1 MSRIDNLI
9 TDLLDVFL
17 ERGAS
22 HLYLF
27 SDLTPRFRQSQKWT
41 EEAKGFEELNA
52 NELREDFLSL
62 EITPDDRGKAT
73 YTHPP
78 ADGSTEYIVFSVDVF
93 EYQERFEVTFKY
105 LSHFDSL
112 TAGTEDSND

>member
-27 SDLTPRFRQSQKWT
+27 SGLTPRFHQSQKWT
-41 EEAKGFEELNA
+41 EEVKGFDELDAEELK
-52 NELREDFLSL
+52 EDFLSL
-62 EITPDDRGKAT
+62 EITTDDRGKAT

-78 ADGSTEYIVFSVDVF
+78 ADESTEYIVFLVDVF
-93 EYQERFEVTFKY
+93 EYRERFELTFKY

-112 TAGTEDSND
+112 TTGTVDSND